1 MINLNNVSLVFQG
14 GSVALSNITTSI
26 NEGEFV
32 YLVGHS
38 GSGKSSFLKLLYK
51 EYISTKGEIE
61 VAGLNVVQLQKWKT
75 PLLRRKLGVVTQ
87 EPQLLEKRNTYEN
100 ISFALEVMGS
110 TAEEIESKTNT
121 LLDLVELNEN
131 AFKFPDQLSGGEQT
145 RVSIA
150 RSLANNPLILLCDEP
165 TGNLDPDLS
174 IQIVS
179 LLEKINRAGT
189 TVVMATHDSSIVNRR
204 KKRVIELSNG
214 KIVRDEEEGTY
225 ILRKMMNKFS
235 YVIKNTILNM
245 RRTPLLVFA
254 TIIAVLV
261 SSFLVFTTLSARSI
275 VQNNTLRWQNGTHV
289 VVFLD
294 DRVTTTAH
302 KQLQESLESYSEV
315 RTVDYFTKA
324 EAEDEFRA
332 LFKDQPDLL
341 SEVDYEKLPS
351 SLRVNLNNPS
361 DYELII
367 ERMDGNPA
375 VKEIRTSGEAIE
387 RLLSLTDTLVI
398 SASAFALLVGFAA
411 FILIINTLRLAAY
424 SKKKEIK
431 IMRLVG
437 ASSTYIRLPFIFEA
451 IFESLI
457 GTSIAVGL
465 GWGIIEYS
473 KNSIVAESIFDIT
486 ISDSYLIYLT
496 VVLLLSSIIFGL
508 IASFVGI
515 RKVLND

>member
-1 MINLNNVSLVFQG
+1 
-14 GSVALSNITTSI
+14 
-26 NEGEFV
+26 
-32 YLVGHS
+32 
-38 GSGKSSFLKLLYK
+38 
-51 EYISTKGEIE
+51 
-61 VAGLNVVQLQKWKT
+61 
-75 PLLRRKLGVVTQ
+75 
-87 EPQLLEKRNTYEN
+87 
-100 ISFALEVMGS
+100 
-110 TAEEIESKTNT
+110 
-121 LLDLVELNEN
+121 
-131 AFKFPDQLSGGEQT
+131 
-145 RVSIA
+145 
-150 RSLANNPLILLCDEP
+150 
-165 TGNLDPDLS
+165 
-174 IQIVS
+174 
-179 LLEKINRAGT
+179 
-189 TVVMATHDSSIVNRR
+189 
-204 KKRVIELSNG
+204 
-214 KIVRDEEEGTY
+214 
-225 ILRKMMNKFS
+225 MNKFS
-235 YVIKNTILNM
+235 YVVKNTILNM
-245 RRTPLLVFA
+245 RRTPLLV
-254 TIIAVLV
+254 
-261 SSFLVFTTLSARSI
+261 SGRSI

-302 KQLQESLESYSEV
+302 KQLQESLESYPEV
-315 RTVDYFTKA
+315 RTVDYFSKA
-324 EAEDEFRA
+324 EAEDEFRV

-367 ERMDGNPA
+367 ERMEGNPA

-451 IFESLI
+451 VFESLV

-486 ISDSYLIYLT
+486 IADSYLIYLT
-496 VVLLLSSIIFGL
+496 LVLLLTSIIFGL
-508 IASFVGI
+508 FASFVGI